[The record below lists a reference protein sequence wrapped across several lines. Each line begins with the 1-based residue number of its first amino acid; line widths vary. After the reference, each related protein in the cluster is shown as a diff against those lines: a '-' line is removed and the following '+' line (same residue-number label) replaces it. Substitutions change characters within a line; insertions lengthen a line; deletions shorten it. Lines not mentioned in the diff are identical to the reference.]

1 MTVWVA
7 LLRGVN
13 VGGHHK
19 LPMADFRR
27 LMAGLGYE
35 DVATYIQSGNAV
47 FRSDDPADAVGE
59 AISRE
64 IEARFGFRP
73 QVFVLSAVALVT
85 ALARNPFASQAKA
98 DGQKVHLLFLESPLP
113 TDALAALNA
122 AAGPGENAAL
132 AGSVLYLYTPE
143 GYGRSPLAQA
153 AARLKV
159 PMTGRNARSAAAI
172 AALAHAVP
180 PCPPR

>member
-27 LMAGLGYE
+27 LLSGLGYE
-35 DVATYIQSGNAV
+35 DTATYIQSGNAV
-47 FRSDDPADAVGE
+47 FRSDDTADAIGV
-59 AISRE
+59 AVSRE

-73 QVFVLSAVALVT
+73 QVFLLSGGALAT
-85 ALARNPFASQAKA
+85 ALALNPFASEAEA
-98 DGQKVHLLFLESPLP
+98 DGQKVHLLFLESPLQP
-113 TDALAALNA
+113 DALAALNA

-132 AGSVLYLYTPE
+132 VGSVLYLHTPE
-143 GYGRSPLAQA
+143 GYGRSALAQA

-172 AALAHAVP
+172 AALAQAVP
-180 PCPPR
+180 PCPSR